1 MYAVLRKSY
10 QPVEAFHKYPFDELK
25 GSDSYGTKFQLIEV
39 SFITQGK
46 WFTVKLKRQTQLP
59 NGIDY

>member
-25 GSDSYGTKFQLIEV
+25 GSDSYGTKFQLSEV

-46 WFTVKLKRQTQLP
+46 WFTVKQKR
-59 NGIDY
+59 